1 MGTLCFADA
10 KTIISYLII
19 HPHSRIISSYYCSSS
34 SFLLFKKKKMMIK
47 VLTLVVVVVAA
58 ADTLLLIP
66 TTKAEILNTACNE
79 EVDFSGVYQKQIDCF
94 MRVDLSQSNDTIST
108 IYSDPDCVYRVGDN
122 ITLVKYPQG
131 GPGAYLY
138 VLRQG
143 DGGADGDPQPPPSM
157 PGMIDMRVPTSM
169 CYARSF
175 AETADADMAPTLTC
189 TDTSD
194 GGINTWTIEVL
205 EEGTCKV
212 QQVLRLATEP
222 FTPGSDSLTPSNYW
236 PSTYINVLSKIKDI
250 NGTEVIMYPLSRF
263 PGK

>member
-10 KTIISYLII
+10 KTIISYPII

-108 IYSDPDCVYRVGDN
+108 IYSDPDCVYRVGDS

-138 VLRQG
+138 
-143 DGGADGDPQPPPSM
+143 AKST
-157 PGMIDMRVPTSM
+157 PGMIDMRVPSSM

-175 AETADADMAPTLTC
+175 AETADANRAPTLTC